1 MDQLPSHPGRT
12 SVKATHTDQLDLLEL
27 QKLDQKESAL
37 RHKRDSHPAHATVRE
52 FAGRVADLQR
62 AAITQSAL
70 IADTTREVTRIEDE
84 IAKVSERRKRQQ
96 SRIDNNQVP
105 LRDISAMEH
114 EIAQMD
120 RRLAKLEN
128 DQVDAEERVEA
139 ARAAQEKMKEEAQ
152 AIAADIVPVMG
163 ENRILAYHGLRR
175 LNSNPSIGLQAIVEV
190 CGLADR
196 ELTMNDIIF
205 KIGPRINASGRMQN
219 GKEAVQLLV
228 ETDYSTALEQASHI
242 NLYNEARK
250 DLDRKMTEQ
259 ATEQVSAMKGLE
271 ERRGIVIYNEQ
282 WHKGIIGIVA
292 PRVTEQYYRPA
303 VVLTRSGDMA
313 TGSARSVTGFD
324 VYKAVQ
330 SCADLLENFGG
341 HTYAAGLTL
350 RVDKVPEFSQR
361 FEAYVAEH
369 ILDEQTQPTLDIT
382 AVLDF
387 NEVNFD
393 FYKQLRKFAPFGPGN
408 ERPLFCTH
416 RVYDYGTSKVVGRG
430 QEHIRLEL
438 VDNKSNAVMNGIAFG
453 QSSQARYIKTRR
465 AFGICYAVEENSHKR
480 GEVQLQIEDIRPCE

>member
-152 AIAADIVPVMG
+152 AIAADIERLKAEFQADVAEADDELRSVIAA
-163 ENRILAYHGLRR
+163 RRALAER
-175 LNSNPSIGLQAIVEV
+175 LPHA
-190 CGLADR
+190 
-196 ELTMNDIIF
+196 
-205 KIGPRINASGRMQN
+205 
-219 GKEAVQLLV
+219 LL
-228 ETDYSTALEQASHI
+228 EEYE
-242 NLYNEARK
+242 EAR
-250 DLDRKMTEQ
+250 
-259 ATEQVSAMKGLE
+259 
-271 ERRGIVIYNEQ
+271 RRNGALAVIEVRDGYGI
-282 WHKGIIGIVA
+282 GVA
-292 PRVTEQYYRPA
+292 
-303 VVLTRSGDMA
+303 
-313 TGSARSVTGFD
+313 
-324 VYKAVQ
+324 
-330 SCADLLENFGG
+330 ADLSPMELE
-341 HTYAAGLTL
+341 
-350 RVDKVPEFSQR
+350 R
-361 FEAYVAEH
+361 
-369 ILDEQTQPTLDIT
+369 
-382 AVLDF
+382 
-387 NEVNFD
+387 
-393 FYKQLRKFAPFGPGN
+393 
-408 ERPLFCTH
+408 
-416 RVYDYGTSKVVGRG
+416 
-430 QEHIRLEL
+430 IRLTPHDDLYLTE
-438 VDNKSNAVMNGIAFG
+438 DT
-453 QSSQARYIKTRR
+453 SQIVVRTAGNTPR
-465 AFGICYAVEENSHKR
+465 
-480 GEVQLQIEDIRPCE
+480 

>member
-152 AIAADIVPVMG
+152 AIAADI
-163 ENRILAYHGLRR
+163 ER
-175 LNSNPSIGLQAIVEV
+175 LKAEFQADVAE
-190 CGLADR
+190 ADD
-196 ELTMNDIIF
+196 EL
-205 KIGPRINASGRMQN
+205 
-219 GKEAVQLLV
+219 
-228 ETDYSTALEQASHI
+228 
-242 NLYNEARK
+242 
-250 DLDRKMTEQ
+250 
-259 ATEQVSAMKGLE
+259 
-271 ERRGIVIYNEQ
+271 
-282 WHKGIIGIVA
+282 
-292 PRVTEQYYRPA
+292 
-303 VVLTRSGDMA
+303 
-313 TGSARSVTGFD
+313 RSVI
-324 VYKAVQ
+324 A
-330 SCADLLENFGG
+330 ARRALAERLPHDLLEEYEEARRRNGALAVIEVREG
-341 HTYAAGLTL
+341 YGIGVAADLSPMEL
-350 RVDKVPEFSQR
+350 
-361 FEAYVAEH
+361 
-369 ILDEQTQPTLDIT
+369 
-382 AVLDF
+382 
-387 NEVNFD
+387 
-393 FYKQLRKFAPFGPGN
+393 
-408 ERPLFCTH
+408 ER
-416 RVYDYGTSKVVGRG
+416 
-430 QEHIRLEL
+430 IRLTPHDEL
-438 VDNKSNAVMNGIAFG
+438 YLTEDT
-453 QSSQARYIKTRR
+453 SQIVVRTAANTPR
-465 AFGICYAVEENSHKR
+465 
-480 GEVQLQIEDIRPCE
+480 